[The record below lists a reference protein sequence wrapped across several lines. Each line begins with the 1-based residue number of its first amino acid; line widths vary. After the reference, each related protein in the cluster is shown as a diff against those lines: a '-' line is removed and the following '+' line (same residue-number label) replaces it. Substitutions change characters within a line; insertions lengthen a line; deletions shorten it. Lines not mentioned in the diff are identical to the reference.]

1 MHIISIGRIQPII
14 SNLLQPNNISN
25 VKLNFLLSP
34 KHISNPIIK
43 MIIFKLSILV
53 LVVVSI
59 LKLENKDVPKR
70 SKLCN
75 STINELQKQFK
86 NQLNETVQAENKHI
100 KRENDLQIEIK
111 KLEQKKS
118 NSEKKN
124 KIMEETI
131 ETLSSKMRKLK
142 RKIKKMNCYLL
153 NWKNKLDTKIIF
165 SLQFRVKI
173 LKSKL
178 LKLKENIKRKAI
190 MEQTKK
196 GKEFEKKLKRFQR
209 EINFIN
215 FLLIYF
221 SVVIFFVYLN
231 E

>member
-1 MHIISIGRIQPII
+1 
-14 SNLLQPNNISN
+14 
-25 VKLNFLLSP
+25 
-34 KHISNPIIK
+34 

-196 GKEFEKKLKRFQR
+196 GKEFEKKLERFQR

-221 SVVIFFVYLN
+221 SIVIFFVYWT